1 MGPRGNGQ
9 DVQDWLQGLKRFGI
23 RPGLERMRWMLD
35 RLGHPE
41 RGLRFLHVAGTN
53 GKGSTCAFL
62 ESILDSAGYRVG
74 TFISPPLQGERSRV
88 SLGGGAI
95 PEDSLIRYLR
105 MLRPLA
111 RELEEREDLGG
122 LTHFEVWT
130 LVALLYFDQTRPD
143 VVVWETGLGGRL
155 DSTNVV
161 VPGAAVITQVGLD
174 HTRVLGHTIKQIAT
188 EKAGIIKERVP
199 VFTTAKG
206 VALRVVDEAA
216 AGVNS
221 AVFALDRE
229 WAVVGRRVIRPGAGL
244 PPEGQQFSWSGDG
257 ETISDLR
264 IRLLGAHQCENAGV
278 AVAVARY
285 LDRSGVL
292 SVPGSAIRRGLERTA
307 WPGRLEVVGL
317 SPLILLDGA
326 HNPDGARRLAE
337 ALCEIRPG
345 PWGLVVGVLA
355 DKDVDGILSALKDVA
370 GWMIATAPDSP
381 RAMDPDSLARR
392 MRRVGVE
399 VAAVCPNPLDA
410 LETAAAAVGS
420 GGAVCVTGS
429 LYTVMDVRPGAKLR
443 VESQ

>member
-1 MGPRGNGQ
+1 MGPRGNAE
-9 DVQDWLQGLKRFGI
+9 DVQDWLQGLTRFGI

-62 ESILDSAGYRVG
+62 ESILDAAGYRVG
-74 TFISPPLQGERSRV
+74 MFISPPMAGERSRV
-88 SLGGGAI
+88 SVGGQAI
-95 PEDSLIRYLR
+95 PEDVLIGYLR
-105 MLRPLA
+105 VLQPLA
-111 RELEEREDLGG
+111 RELEVREDLGA

-130 LVALLYFDQTRPD
+130 LVALRYFEQTRPD

-161 VPGAAVITQVGLD
+161 VPEAAVITQVGFD
-174 HTRVLGHTIKQIAT
+174 HMGVLGHTIKQIAT

-199 VFTTAKG
+199 VFTTANG
-206 VALRVVDEAA
+206 VALRVIDEVA

-221 AVFALDRE
+221 AVWALDRE
-229 WAVVGRRVIRPGAGL
+229 WAVADRRVLRLGAGL

-292 SVPGSAIRRGLERTA
+292 SVPGWAIRRGLERAA
-307 WPGRLEVVGL
+307 WPGRLEVAGL

-337 ALCEIRPG
+337 ALREIRPG
-345 PWGLVVGVLA
+345 TWGLVVGVLA

-370 GWMIATAPDSP
+370 SWMIATAPDTP
-381 RAMDPDSLARR
+381 RAMDPDSLATR
-392 MRRVGVE
+392 MRRIGAE

-429 LYTVMDVRPGAKLR
+429 LYMVMDVRAGGKLR